1 MDVGEIQIMKWN
13 KKDAK
18 AQMFVLQWI
27 LQKILSKLVG
37 ALIAPTIWLKLESL
51 HLKKKP

>member
-1 MDVGEIQIMKWN
+1 MDVGGTQIMKWN

-18 AQMFVLQWI
+18 AQMFVVQWI
-27 LQKILSKLVG
+27 LQKILGKLVG
-37 ALIAPTIWLKLESL
+37 ALMATIWLKLESL